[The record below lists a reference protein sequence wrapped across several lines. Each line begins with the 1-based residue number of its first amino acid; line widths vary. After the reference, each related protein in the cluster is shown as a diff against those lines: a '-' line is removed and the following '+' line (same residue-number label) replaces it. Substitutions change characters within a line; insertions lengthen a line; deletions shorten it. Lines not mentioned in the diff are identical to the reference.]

1 MGKHTRMHTS
11 ARRADVAREAGVAES
26 TVSRALSDSPL
37 ISDQVKRR
45 VRETAQRLGYVP
57 SRQAARFARRRT
69 YHLGFVVR
77 SYASFAPFSRAY
89 FPALLDGAVLGAEER
104 GYYVTVVLDR
114 RHDDIDDIAGMVS
127 SREVDGLLL
136 SVTPADDDRVLAL
149 KKRGVPCVL
158 INNYMKGV
166 SSVDGASGTGM
177 RRAFEHALGLGHTRL
192 AYVTGDMAYRNAVD
206 RLNTV
211 KRLAEEHGVSVD
223 IAEGDFSRS
232 SGYICAGKL
241 LQSPRPP
248 SLILTAADREA
259 MGVLD
264 YCRQHRM
271 RVPDDISVIG
281 YDNLEPARTVS
292 PSLTTVDNPVTR
304 SGFVGAQ
311 LLIDT
316 IEGKVKRSVA
326 RWLDTGFVVRESTGP
341 YARANGES
349 A

>member
-1 MGKHTRMHTS
+1 MHTC
-11 ARRADVAREAGVAES
+11 ARRADVARAVGVAES

-37 ISDQVKRR
+37 ISDDVKRR
-45 VRETAQRLGYVP
+45 VREAAQRLGYVP

-104 GYYVTVVLDR
+104 GYHVTVVLDR
-114 RHDDIDDIAGMVS
+114 RHDDVDEIAGMVS

-149 KKRGVPCVL
+149 KKRGIPCVL
-158 INNYMKGV
+158 INNYMKGM
-166 SSVDGASGTGM
+166 SSVDGDPRAGM
-177 RRAFEHALGLGHTRL
+177 RLAFEHALELGHARL
-192 AYVTGDMAYRNAVD
+192 GYVTGDMAYRNAVD
-206 RLNTV
+206 RLAMV
-211 KRLAEEHGVSVD
+211 HRLAEEHGVKISV
-223 IAEGDFSRS
+223 AEGNFSRT
-232 SGYICAGKL
+232 SGYIAAGKL

-248 SLILTAADREA
+248 SLIMTAADREA

-264 YCRQHRM
+264 YCRQHRL
-271 RVPDDISVIG
+271 RVPEDVSVIG

-292 PSLTTVDNPVTR
+292 PGLTTVDNPVTR
-304 SGFVGAQ
+304 AGLVGAQ

-316 IEGKVKRSVA
+316 IEGKTKRPVA
-326 RWLDTGFVVRESTGP
+326 RWLETGFVVRESTGRC
-341 YARANGES
+341 AGSQQRR
-349 A
+349 